1 MSQMTLT
8 ECIYLVDKLMGKV
21 LTLLRDHC
29 RSKRFTPK
37 KCIVTIYPPIKYD
50 SGSCFHPLLV
60 TDTENNKQQSLSS
73 HLMNEHGR
81 EDDESSSNPRSTLC
95 VFIVVVV
102 VVRMVA
108 FSRACTVF

>member
-29 RSKRFTPK
+29 RSKRFHAK
-37 KCIVTIYPPIKYD
+37 KMYRNYDTYLSPNQYD
-50 SGSCFHPLLV
+50 SGFHPLLV

-102 VVRMVA
+102 VRMVA
-108 FSRACTVF
+108 FSRSCTVF